1 MKFSDFN
8 LKLDT
13 SYNTFEIGPNQEVQV
28 LKYLPIEDKNDLIQI
43 TLQNSEENGLY
54 NLLLVDMY
62 FHLYIVYMYTD
73 IEFTD
78 EEKDDAPKL
87 YDILWSTG
95 VMSAVLNAMN
105 EEEYNTL
112 FGMLQDTIEDRKQYK
127 NTIASVINGFIENM
141 PVNAEDAA
149 EIIKKFDP
157 EQFQQ
162 VIQFAQAANGG
173 RPIEG

>member
-62 FHLYIVYMYTD
+62 FHLYIAYMYTD
-73 IEFTD
+73 IEFAD
-78 EEKDDAPKL
+78 EEKDNAQKL

-95 VMSAVLNAMN
+95 VMSAILNAMN

>member
-8 LKLDT
+8 LTLDT

-43 TLQNSEENGLY
+43 TLQNSEEKGLY

-62 FHLYIVYMYTD
+62 FHLYIAYMYTD

-78 EEKDDAPKL
+78 EEKENAPKL

-95 VMSAVLNAMN
+95 VMSAILNAMN

-112 FGMLQDTIEDRKQYK
+112 FGMLQDTIEDRKKYK
-127 NTIASVINGFIENM
+127 STVASVIHNIIENL
-141 PVNAEDAA
+141 PASALEAA
-149 EIIKKFDP
+149 DTIKNFDP
-157 EQFQQ
+157 AQFQQ
-162 VIQFAQAANGG
+162 VLEFARSANGN
-173 RPIEG
+173 RPVEG